1 MAININQDIGK
12 NGFKLKHLIW
22 SNTAKN
28 NGINNMPGIDDS
40 PSTDEIIKN
49 LNDLANNV
57 IDPILEIYPNLFIT
71 SGYRCVEL
79 NKILGGSNTSQHIFG
94 QAVDLKVPQL
104 TTADLY
110 NWIYSNIT
118 SYDQLIWEYPEKG
131 DGSWVHVSFSSQN
144 RKKTTLASSRE
155 EYHNLYNGT
164 RYGSYN
170 QYQHDITE
178 AKLV

>member
-1 MAININQDIGK
+1 MAININQDMGK

-28 NGINNMPGIDDS
+28 NGINNMPGIDSS
-40 PSTDEIIKN
+40 PSTDEIIKK
-49 LNDLANNV
+49 
-57 IDPILEIYPNLFIT
+57 
-71 SGYRCVEL
+71 L

-110 NWIYSNIT
+110 NWIYSNIK

-131 DGSWVHVSFSSQN
+131 DGSWVHVSFSPQN

-164 RYGSYN
+164 RYGNYN

>member
-1 MAININQDIGK
+1 M
-12 NGFKLKHLIW
+12 
-22 SNTAKN
+22 
-28 NGINNMPGIDDS
+28 
-40 PSTDEIIKN
+40 
-49 LNDLANNV
+49 
-57 IDPILEIYPNLFIT
+57 
-71 SGYRCVEL
+71 
-79 NKILGGSNTSQHIFG
+79 
-94 QAVDLKVPQL
+94 

>member
-57 IDPILEIYPNLFIT
+57 IDPILEIYPNLIIT
-71 SGYRCVEL
+71 SGYRCVKL

-110 NWIYSNIT
+110 NWIYSNIK
-118 SYDQLIWEYPEKG
+118 SYETMTNKYLTEKFTKYFN
-131 DGSWVHVSFSSQN
+131 DPVKAIELLEFLKNERKFEHKVSLKRN
-144 RKKTTLASSRE
+144 
-155 EYHNLYNGT
+155 
-164 RYGSYN
+164 
-170 QYQHDITE
+170 
-178 AKLV
+178 